1 MGACGCGE
9 FNAKYKIVGPDGITY
24 SVGVYPVCD
33 YCDHGAAVVIYRHS
47 PRDAREWDVDDLPEL
62 PFNGYGIDPNDTDPA
77 GEIVI
82 DTFGREEFREGLT
95 VHFKEAVALNE
106 EDDEPFDDAWVEVVI
121 EDFFEY
127 QYQDIIRKS
136 LERCGWIKS
145 EVKEEPK

>member
-1 MGACGCGE
+1 
-9 FNAKYKIVGPDGITY
+9 
-24 SVGVYPVCD
+24 
-33 YCDHGAAVVIYRHS
+33 
-47 PRDAREWDVDDLPEL
+47 
-62 PFNGYGIDPNDTDPA
+62 
-77 GEIVI
+77 
-82 DTFGREEFREGLT
+82 LT